1 MSSRGGLKGY
11 VKFLDKS
18 REPIVDNVIF
28 FKGSNENISVEC
40 AIQWNK
46 SYYENFLVFTNN
58 IPQRDGGT
66 HVAGFRSALTRTV
79 NNAINNLGI
88 QKKDKVSLNW
98 RRCKGRSNLCPFS

>member
-1 MSSRGGLKGY
+1 MRELAFLNSGVNIKLIDSRDEKEIISELSSRGGLKGY

-18 REPIVDNVIF
+18 REAIVSDVIF
-28 FKGSNENISVEC
+28 FKSSNDNISVEC

-79 NNAINNLGI
+79 NTA
-88 QKKDKVSLNW
+88 
-98 RRCKGRSNLCPFS
+98 